1 MILYGKVLSSFKTG
15 NNNLSIKNNK
25 KKNQNILFQGR
36 ESHSVS
42 SVKEKYLM
50 SYYMLHCRH

>member
-25 KKNQNILFQGR
+25 KKKIKTFCFK
-36 ESHSVS
+36 V
-42 SVKEKYLM
+42 EKAIQF
-50 SYYMLHCRH
+50 HQ